1 MFKVIKNGSVLCM
14 EDYARYVRLQT
25 NGVYVLCSE
34 NEADGVIANDEIHA
48 LDSVQLVEFIG
59 TVELTDVRT
68 ELEQTIAD
76 ARQNLISPP
85 TRDAPWSAD
94 VRYAAGDTV
103 EGGYVALR
111 YNRNKNPA
119 DYLGV
124 YWVHDENEVVAWESI
139 EDGTIIY
146 AGGIVSYGG
155 KTWRCVEQHIKSSV
169 HKPKTGSS
177 KWEEVAS

>member
-1 MFKVIKNGSVLCM
+1 M

-68 ELEQTIAD
+68 ELEQMIAD

-85 TRDAPWSAD
+85 ARDAPWSAD

-146 AGGIVSYGG
+146 AGGIVSCTAAKRGAVSSSILRAAYTSQRPVVPNG
-155 KTWRCVEQHIKSSV
+155 RKSCKLAV
-169 HKPKTGSS
+169 K
-177 KWEEVAS
+177 